1 MRLEE
6 AVQLSEADRESE
18 VAVDILR
25 DAIQTARQLHFWLQE
40 AVKMMRE
47 HSHTHTNIRHRQRY
61 PDKLLCCFP
70 LTISQHPGSR
80 ILS

>member
-47 HSHTHTNIRHRQRY
+47 HSHTHTQTYGIDSDTQIN
-61 PDKLLCCFP
+61 CFAVSHS
-70 LTISQHPGSR
+70 LFHSTQAAEF
-80 ILS
+80 

>member
-47 HSHTHTNIRHRQRY
+47 HSHTHTH
-61 PDKLLCCFP
+61 KH
-70 LTISQHPGSR
+70 TA
-80 ILS
+80 

>member
-25 DAIQTARQLHFWLQE
+25 DAIETARQLHFWLQE

-47 HSHTHTNIRHRQRY
+47 HSHTQTYGIDSDTQIH
-61 PDKLLCCFP
+61 CFAVSHS
-70 LTISQHPGSR
+70 LFHSTQAAEF
-80 ILS
+80 

>member
-47 HSHTHTNIRHRQRY
+47 HSHTHKHTA
-61 PDKLLCCFP
+61 
-70 LTISQHPGSR
+70 
-80 ILS
+80 